1 MKDQR
6 KDLLYKPGGRE
17 QPMLWATPQKDPISS
32 LRHSLKILE
41 EEQQTLLP

>member
-17 QPMLWATPQKDPISS
+17 QPMLWATPQKDSISS
-32 LRHSLKILE
+32 LRHIEILE
-41 EEQQTLLP
+41 EE